1 MQFNSF
7 IGIDVSKARLDWVL
21 LVANQVKASGQMDN
35 TPQAIRAFLQVLRK
49 KHQVAISQSVF
60 CMEHTG
66 IYNAHLLTVLQQAKA
81 AIWLED
87 ATHIKLSGGLQRG
100 KNDQIDAHR
109 IAQFAYKNRE
119 EVKLWTPPR
128 AVVEQLAALASLRQR
143 LIGAKMQLQTP
154 LQEADGLLDQAIQKK
169 MGQHCQKTLTALDKD
184 LAQVEAS
191 IQALIDS
198 DEHLNRLFRE
208 IVSLPGIGKVTATEM
223 LITTNEF
230 KEFASAKQYACYGG
244 IVPFEHTSGSSIR
257 AKSRLSQK
265 ANKAIK
271 KLLHLAVMSAIR
283 AKGKLRDYY
292 LRKVAEGKNKM
303 SVLNAVRNKLVHV
316 IFALVKKH
324 QKYDE
329 KYGTAIA

>member
-1 MQFNSF
+1 MQFESF
-7 IGIDVSKARLDWVL
+7 IGIDVSKTRLDWTL
-21 LVANQVKASGQMDN
+21 LVANQIKASGQMDN

-49 KHQVAISQSVF
+49 KHQIVISQSVF

-87 ATHIKLSGGLQRG
+87 ATHIKWSGGLQRG
-100 KNDQIDAHR
+100 KNDQIDAQR

-143 LIGAKMQLQTP
+143 LVAAKMQLQTP
-154 LQEADGLLDQAIQKK
+154 LQEAHGLVDQAIQNKV
-169 MGQHCQKTLTALDKD
+169 GQHYQKTLTALDKD

-191 IQALIDS
+191 IQALIDA
-198 DEHLNRLFRE
+198 DEHLNQLFGK
-208 IVSLPGIGKVTATEM
+208 ITSVPGIGKVTATEM